1 MDSQKIKTLVEAV
14 RMGSLTRAAEELGY
28 TQAGLTQMMN
38 RLEAEIGISLLKR
51 DKNGVALTAE
61 GERLMP
67 HINDYII
74 ASENLEKKIE
84 EIKSGADAYLRIG
97 TYTSILK
104 TWLPEIINGFR
115 EQYPNIKI
123 EIRDSDLDK
132 IYGLVATA
140 ELDIG
145 FASRYT
151 LSGCRF
157 IKAGDDPFFAVL
169 PKEEGTH
176 FENDVPISYFNG
188 KNFIMPTFGFDPDVL
203 AALNTNGVK
212 PVITA
217 TSVAD
222 SAVTE
227 LVEMGMG
234 VSILPELV
242 LKSIDCSGVVTKPIF
257 PLCSRELGL
266 VVTDEKIKSPL
277 VKKFISYSEQ
287 NVKDYFS
294 S

>member
-14 RMGSLTRAAEELGY
+14 RMGSLTKAAEELGY

-38 RLEAEIGISLLKR
+38 RLEAEMGISLLKR
-51 DKNGVALTAE
+51 DKNGVTLTAE

-67 HINDYII
+67 QINEYII

-84 EIKSGADAYLRIG
+84 EVKSGADAYLRIG

-115 EQYPNIKI
+115 ELYPNVRL
-123 EIRDSDLDK
+123 EIRDCDIGK

-145 FASRYT
+145 FSSRHT
-151 LSGCRF
+151 FTGCRF
-157 IKAGDDPFFAVL
+157 IKAGDDRFFAVL
-169 PKEEGTH
+169 PKEEGTL
-176 FENDVPISYFNG
+176 FKNEVPISYFNG

-203 AALNTNGVK
+203 SALNANGVK

-242 LKSIDCSGVVTKPIF
+242 LKSIDCSGVVTKPIS
-257 PLCSRELGL
+257 PLCGRELGL

-287 NVKDYFS
+287 KVREYF
-294 S
+294 